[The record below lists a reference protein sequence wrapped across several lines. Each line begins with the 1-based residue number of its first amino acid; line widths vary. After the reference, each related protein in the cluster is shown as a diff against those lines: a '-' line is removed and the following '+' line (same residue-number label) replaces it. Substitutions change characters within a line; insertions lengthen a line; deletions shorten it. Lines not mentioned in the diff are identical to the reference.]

1 MEAVLLDD
9 DVILSMSD
17 PQNSNR
23 KLPELM
29 NGFSITNISKSV
41 PFLPTRTNTP
51 GKKSRK
57 QPHLP

>member
-9 DVILSMSD
+9 DVILSMNDS
-17 PQNSNR
+17 QNSNR

-51 GKKSRK
+51 GK
-57 QPHLP
+57 